1 MDHIEI
7 MCNNLELELRS
18 RCNMQNSGIILQEL
32 QDLIS
37 YANFCII
44 IIISK
49 IKGEKSQLCNKEWPK
64 LADAH
69 AAMLWN

>member
-7 MCNNLELELRS
+7 MCNTLEPELRS
-18 RCNMQNSGIILQEL
+18 RCNMQDSGIKLQEL

-37 YANFCII
+37 YANFFII

-49 IKGEKSQLCNKEWPK
+49 IKKKSQLCNKEWPK
-64 LADAH
+64 LANAH
-69 AAMLWN
+69 AAMLGN